1 MADKD
6 FVGSVPGHYDRYLG
20 PLLFI
25 PYANDMARRLD
36 GFTGQLLEIAAGTGI
51 VTEALDRALP
61 PAARIEATDLNQAM
75 IDHAAAKSTS
85 ARVSWR
91 AADGQ
96 ALPFD
101 DAAFDAVV
109 CQFGVMFFPD
119 RVQGFREARRVLREG
134 GRYLFNVW
142 DSIADNEEAEITHRA
157 VAALFPADPP
167 GFLARTPFG
176 YSDKDRIRADLAA
189 AGFTDVDIETVRETG
204 HAAAARDIAV
214 GYCEGSPLGGEI
226 KARDPDG
233 VPRAVEA
240 ATAALEARYGA
251 GPLELPLQALV
262 VTANR

>member
-6 FVGSVPGHYDRYLG
+6 FIGSVPGNYDRFLG

-25 PYANDMARRLD
+25 PYAADMARRLS
-36 GFTGQLLEIAAGTGI
+36 GFEGELLEVAAGTGI

-61 PAARIEATDLNQAM
+61 AAARIVATDLNQAM
-75 IDHAAAKSTS
+75 IDHAASKPYSP
-85 ARVSWR
+85 RVRWQ

-96 ALPFD
+96 ALPFP

-119 RVQGFREARRVLREG
+119 RVQGFREARRVLRPG

-142 DSIADNEEAEITHRA
+142 DAIADNEEAEITHKA
-157 VAALFPADPP
+157 VAALFPDDPP

-176 YSDKDRIRADLAA
+176 YSDQDRIRGDLAA
-189 AGFTDVDIETVRETG
+189 AGFGDVSIETVRETG
-204 HAAAARDIAV
+204 HADSARDIAV

-226 KARDPDG
+226 KARDPEAT
-233 VPRAVEA
+233 PRAIA
-240 ATAALEARYGA
+240 ATTAALEARYGA

-262 VTANR
+262 VTALR